1 MKKILF
7 SCMALAL
14 LASCANSGTSDASLS
29 NTSSKVPSTGGPREI
44 VAVVDNDLYND
55 SIKKILFDELSPVQ
69 YGLPQEET
77 ETKLYVI
84 TATNFNNLYQNHHS
98 LVFVQKADSTA
109 SVSTNKDVY
118 SAPQN
123 LVRLKVKDHV
133 ELRSL
138 LDKKSDEILT
148 LFHDSDIKTLQ
159 DKSAK
164 IAHTKLKG
172 IETMGIHLSV
182 PNYYRPVTVD
192 SNFVWLLKDVK
203 KGKHLG
209 TVNILVYKYQNTDD
223 ENIDPLTLRDDITKK
238 YVQGEMADSYMKIEK
253 SVYYPMSE
261 ETDLNGLFAI
271 ETRGL
276 WRTEGDFMGGPFINY
291 TIYDDQTNTIY
302 GVDGFVYF
310 PSMDKAHYIFELES
324 ILKTFS
330 LIGR

>member
-1 MKKILF
+1 MKKILTLF
-7 SCMALAL
+7 SVAL
-14 LASCANSGTSDASLS
+14 LFSACGGNGNTSSFSS
-29 NTSSKVPSTGGPREI
+29 NTSGKVPSTGGAREI
-44 VAVVDNDLYND
+44 VAVIDNDLYND
-55 SIKKILFDELSPVQ
+55 SIKKVLREELSPIQ

-84 TATNFNNLYQNHHS
+84 TATNFNNMYQNHHS
-98 LVFVQKADSTA
+98 LIFVQKADSTSA
-109 SVSTNKDVY
+109 INISKNVY

-123 LVRLKVKDHV
+123 LVRLKVKDHTD
-133 ELRSL
+133 LRTL
-138 LDKKSDEILT
+138 LDKKSEDILT
-148 LFHDSDIKTLQ
+148 LFHNSDIKSLQ
-159 DKSAK
+159 EKSAR

-172 IETMGIHLSV
+172 IEAMGVKLTV
-182 PNYYRPVTVD
+182 PNYFRPVTVD
-192 SNFVWLLKDVK
+192 SNFVWLLKDIK

-209 TVNILVYKYQNTDD
+209 TVNILVYKYQNTDAD
-223 ENIDPLTLRDDITKK
+223 NIDPLSLRDTITKK
-238 YVQGEMADSYMKIEK
+238 YVQGQMADSYMQIEK

-261 ETDLNGLFAI
+261 EIDLNGFFAI

-310 PSMDKAHYIFELES
+310 PTQEKAHYIFELES